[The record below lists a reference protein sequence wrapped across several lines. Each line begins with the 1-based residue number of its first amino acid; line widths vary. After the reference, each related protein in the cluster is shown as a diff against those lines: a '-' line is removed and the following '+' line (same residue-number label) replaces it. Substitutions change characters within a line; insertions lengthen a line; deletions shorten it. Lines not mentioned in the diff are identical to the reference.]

1 MKKKDASDSRN
12 LLLALIISS
21 IILGL
26 WQYFIEMPRKKL
38 QAEAMRTQQKIER
51 TIEVKKE
58 AAAATAKS
66 RGELLA
72 ESERLPIRTD
82 YLHGSL
88 ALKGLRLDDLTL
100 ARYKTTLDA
109 KSPEVVL
116 LSPAY
121 DKDGYF
127 TEIGWTATNDA
138 SITLPGKDTVWTP
151 DGTELV
157 AGKPLTLS
165 WTNPQGITFKAVIA
179 LDEKYMFTVT
189 QSAVD
194 ASGKVVPLQTYA
206 YLNRVMDLDKNLV
219 ALVHEGPIAV
229 HDNILKN
236 YPYRNVKTD
245 AQPELISTENS
256 GWVGITDKY
265 WFTSLIPED
274 RKFTS
279 KIESYFSKD
288 GHQRFHV
295 EYTSSAAKNETVLRI
310 FAGAKELNVLDAYAK
325 QYNIALF
332 DRSVDFGMFYFLTK
346 PIFHM
351 LTFFYS
357 IVGNFGV
364 AILILT
370 IIVKLV
376 MYPLA
381 DKSYKSMAA
390 MSALRPKMQDI
401 QDRNKNDRQK
411 LNQEMI
417 ELYKREKVNPAS
429 GCLPIL
435 LQIPVFISLYN
446 ALYVTIEMR
455 HAPFYGWIKDLS
467 VADPS
472 NLFNLFG
479 ALEWTPPGILHLGI
493 WPILMAITMY
503 VQQQQSPPPTDPTQ
517 AKIIKYMPLF
527 FLFLFSSVASGLVI
541 YWTWSNVLSI
551 LQQAHIKRKYNQD
564 HKK

>member
-1 MKKKDASDSRN
+1 MKKNASDSRN

-38 QAEAMRTQQKIER
+38 QAEAMRAQQ
-51 TIEVKKE
+51 TIEKTIEIKKE
-58 AAAATAKS
+58 AAEGMAKS
-66 RGELLA
+66 RNELLA
-72 ESERLPIRTD
+72 ESPRIPIRTD

-88 ALKGLRLDDLTL
+88 TLKGLRLDDLTL
-100 ARYKTTLDA
+100 ARYKTTLDP
-109 KSPEVVL
+109 KSAEVVL

-138 SITLPGKDTVWTP
+138 SITLPGRETVWTA
-151 DGTELV
+151 DGTELI
-157 AGKPLTLS
+157 AGKPLTLT
-165 WTNPQGITFKAVIA
+165 WVNPQGITFKAVLT
-179 LDEKYMFTVT
+179 LDDKYMFAVT
-189 QSAVD
+189 QSAAD
-194 ASGKVVPLQTYA
+194 ASGNPVPLQTYA

-229 HDNILKN
+229 HDNVLKN
-236 YPYRNVKTD
+236 YPYRNVKAD
-245 AQPELISTENS
+245 AQPELINVENA

-274 RKFTS
+274 HKFTS

-295 EYTSSAAKNETVLRI
+295 EYTSSAPKDATTLRI

-467 VADPS
+467 AADPS

-479 ALEWTPPGILHLGI
+479 ALEWTPPGFLHLGI
-493 WPILMAITMY
+493 WPILMAMTMY
-503 VQQQQSPPPTDPTQ
+503 IQQRQSPPPTDPTQ
-517 AKIIKYMPLF
+517 AQIIKYMPLF

-551 LQQAHIKRKYNQD
+551 LQQAHIKRKYNIE